1 MNNEQ
6 KKSYKIVNIN
16 GVNISYLHRPKL
28 KKGPKISVIF
38 LAGYRS
44 DMLGTKAIFLDKLSR
59 KIGYEYLR
67 FDYSGHGTSG
77 GNIDERLLSD
87 WVAETQYFI
96 NMLSNP
102 IIIVGSSLGGW
113 LSIIML
119 QNTKKKI
126 IGVIG
131 IAAAVDFTADILKN
145 LSLNEKKTYK
155 RKRYISINSNY
166 DNSPYIF
173 KKEFIVDSKK
183 NFVLKK
189 PFTTNAKIFLLY
201 GLLDEAVTLKNQ
213 IEILKIIKTENA
225 RLTISRNSDHR
236 MSSDFDLRLLEQALK
251 SIIKDTL

>member
-38 LAGYRS
+38 LPGYRS

-96 NMLSNP
+96 NKLSNP
-102 IIIVGSSLGGW
+102 IIIIGSSLGGW

-119 QNTKKKI
+119 KKTKKI
-126 IGVIG
+126 IGMIG
-131 IAAAVDFTADILKN
+131 IGTAADFTDDILKN
-145 LSLNEKKTYK
+145 LSLNEKKNYMNK
-155 RKRYISINSNY
+155 KYISINSNY
-166 DNSPYIF
+166 DNPPYIF
-173 KKEFIVDSKK
+173 KKKFIEDSKK

-189 PFTTNAKIFLLY
+189 PFKTNAKIFLLY
-201 GLLDEAVTLKNQ
+201 GLLDDAVTLKKQ

-225 RLTISRNSDHR
+225 KLTISKNSDHR
-236 MSSDFDLRLLEQALK
+236 MSSNFDLRLLQHTLK